1 MERFDF
7 IAYML
12 LCAEQLKEIGHSE
25 SEKRFFRITGLTQ
38 LEELI
43 FNLSE
48 ASYPAVMVENNQNGN
63 LTDKCP
69 SDNVVDIPYYSF
81 MIIDKAEFNNHD
93 LVESVKENC
102 KALGLKIISRLIRDK
117 RNMQN
122 GLVFLDVSSI
132 SYSTFGP
139 IGDNTYGVS
148 FSFTVPWQAD
158 ITYDPD
164 DWEL

>member
-12 LCAEQLKEIGHSE
+12 LCAEELKDIRHDETN
-25 SEKRFFRITGLTQ
+25 KRFFRITGLTQ
-38 LEELI
+38 LEELL
-43 FNLSE
+43 FNLSD
-48 ASYPAVMVENNQNGN
+48 ASYPALMVVNNQDGN
-63 LTDKCP
+63 LADKSP

-81 MIIDKAEFNNHD
+81 MVIDKADFNDHD
-93 LVESVKENC
+93 QVESVKENC
-102 KALGLKIISRLIRDK
+102 KALGLKIISRMIRDK
-117 RNMQN
+117 RNMKN

-139 IGDNTYGVS
+139 IADNTYGVS

-158 ITYDPD
+158 ITYNTS
-164 DWEL
+164 DWEM